1 MVRVRF
7 SRVWRA
13 VLCMGY
19 PLVRWSLQMMTQDG
33 GKTAQFQGDHERCWG
48 STTKFGG
55 MCPVLHDGLLTTTF
69 GLGRCTFH
77 NQYLLPKAVIDSAT
91 NMVSFRP
98 DEKHS
103 CYVCTWGCWRHRAT
117 NSGPPRRRPL
127 LVVPVMPDA
136 DGG

>member
-1 MVRVRF
+1 MRALSSMPFCSCDGRQA
-7 SRVWRA
+7 SLWYLPARWR
-13 VLCMGY
+13 
-19 PLVRWSLQMMTQDG
+19 D
-33 GKTAQFQGDHERCWG
+33 
-48 STTKFGG
+48 TTDQANLYRIHS
-55 MCPVLHDGLLTTTF
+55 PVLHDGLLTTTF

-77 NQYLLPKAVIDSAT
+77 NQHLLPKAVIDSAT

-136 DGG
+136 DSG